1 MYFGEWRLILRIWLK
16 RKIMKPILEVRNITK
31 RYAIGGQER
40 YLALRDVLSNPF
52 AAVAKSRALARDKQ
66 EFLALDDVSFDVAAG
81 DSVAIIGRNGAG
93 KSTLLKILSKI
104 TPPSSGRINCR
115 GRVASLLEVGTGFHT
130 ELTGRE
136 NIYLN
141 GSILGLRKWEI
152 DKHFDAIVDF
162 SGVERFLDTQLK
174 KYSSG
179 MQLRLAFSVAAF
191 LEPEVLVIDEV
202 LAVGDAEFQKKCL
215 GKMGEVSRSGRTVL
229 FVSHNMAAV
238 QLLCQKSVVLVDGKV
253 AFEGGCKAGIE
264 HYLFNLKQVTGLS
277 LRERMDRRGNGELR
291 FVGFRIL
298 NGGGQEI
305 PSAINGEDVQ
315 FVFEYEVR
323 PGVLRLEGMSFSV
336 VISNQL
342 NDVVGYLDSKL
353 TGDLLDDSAGNGRIV
368 CRIPN
373 FPLVG
378 GSYYYGI
385 HCEANIQIVDAVYQ
399 AGVFN
404 VENGV
409 FFGTGRF
416 PQEGYGAVMIDH
428 SMNNRV

>member
-1 MYFGEWRLILRIWLK
+1 
-16 RKIMKPILEVRNITK
+16 MKPILEVRNISK
-31 RYAIGGQER
+31 KYAIGGQER
-40 YLALRDVLSNPF
+40 YLALRDILSNPF
-52 AAVAKSRALARDKQ
+52 AAARKTSLKAKVSYNT
-66 EFLALDDVSFDVAAG
+66 FLALDDVSFDVMPG
-81 DSVAIIGRNGAG
+81 DSIAIIGRNGAG

-104 TPPSSGRINCR
+104 TPPTSGKITCR

-136 NIYLN
+136 NVYLN

-162 SGVERFLDTQLK
+162 SGVEKFLDTQLK

-215 GKMGEVSRSGRTVL
+215 GKMGEVSRSGRTIL

-253 AFEGGCKAGIE
+253 AFEGGCKEGIE
-264 HYLFNLKQVTGLS
+264 HYLFNLKQVTS
-277 LRERMDRRGNGELR
+277 LPLRQRTDRRGNGELR
-291 FVGFRIL
+291 ITEFRIC
-298 NGGGQEI
+298 NAQGQEI
-305 PSAINGEDVQ
+305 PSAINGEDIQ
-315 FVFEYEVR
+315 FVFDYESRSDVE
-323 PGVLRLEGMSFSV
+323 RLEGMNFSV
-336 VISNQL
+336 VVSNQL
-342 NDVVGYLDSKL
+342 GDIVAYFDSRL
-353 TGDLLDDSAGNGRIV
+353 TGDTFDAPARNGKIV
-368 CRIPN
+368 CHIPN
-373 FPLVG
+373 FPLIG

-399 AGVFN
+399 AGTFN
-404 VENGV
+404 VENGN
-409 FFGTGRF
+409 FFGSGKF
-416 PQEGYGAVMIDH
+416 PPNGYGEVLIKH
-428 SMNNRV
+428 KFHL